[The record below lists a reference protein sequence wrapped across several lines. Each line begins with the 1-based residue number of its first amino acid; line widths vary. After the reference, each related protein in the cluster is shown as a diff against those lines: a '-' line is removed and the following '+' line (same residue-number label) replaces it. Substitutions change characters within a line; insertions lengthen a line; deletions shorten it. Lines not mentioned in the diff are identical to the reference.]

1 MSTMDDRLEAKMT
14 IVANKK
20 KNMTMNMKK
29 MRMKYISAAAS
40 LLRPYISEQNYW
52 VLQHH
57 EVIDIM
63 GSLIFSLEYFSC
75 KLFADFPDPILWESM
90 WC

>member
-1 MSTMDDRLEAKMT
+1 MSTMDDRLVAKMT
-14 IVANKK
+14 IVANNK

-29 MRMKYISAAAS
+29 MRMKYVSAAAS

-57 EVIDIM
+57 EVVDII
-63 GSLIFSLEYFSC
+63 GFLILSLEY
-75 KLFADFPDPILWESM
+75 L
-90 WC
+90 

>member
-1 MSTMDDRLEAKMT
+1 MLKGCLLLLLKEEILKTMSAMDDKFVAKMT

-57 EVIDIM
+57 EVVDII
-63 GSLIFSLEYFSC
+63 GFLILSLEYS
-75 KLFADFPDPILWESM
+75 
-90 WC
+90 

>member
-1 MSTMDDRLEAKMT
+1 MLKGCLLLLLKEEILKTMSAMDDKFVAKMT

-57 EVIDIM
+57 EVIDII
-63 GSLIFSLEYFSC
+63 GFLILSLEYS
-75 KLFADFPDPILWESM
+75 
-90 WC
+90 